1 MRRIRVI
8 PVLGI
13 DKGRLVKTV
22 AFKNPNYIGDPLN
35 AIKIF
40 NDKEVDE
47 LAIVDIRASANGA
60 EPDYGLIS
68 DMAGECFMPLAY
80 GGGIRQADQAKRIF
94 DLGVE
99 KVIINSVFLEHPAL
113 VTKLASMYGSQSIVV
128 CLDVDRNLFGKLR
141 VKGVSGSK
149 KYDWS
154 PQEAALLA
162 EKAGAGELVLHAIY
176 KEGSL
181 SGYDVP
187 LIKSVAEGV
196 NIPVVALGGA
206 RGTSDMLEAVKAG
219 ASAVAASSTFVYN
232 RNDTRSILIN
242 YPSQKVLSE
251 EVFRHL

>member
-22 AFKNPNYIGDPLN
+22 SFKNPNYIGDPLN

-47 LAIVDIRASANGA
+47 LVIVDIRATVNGT
-60 EPDYGLIS
+60 EPDYSLIA

-80 GGGIRQADQAKRIF
+80 GGGIRTADQAKRIF

-99 KVIINSVFLEHPAL
+99 KVIINSHFLEQPQL
-113 VTKLASMYGSQSIVV
+113 VTELAAQYGAQSIVV
-128 CLDVDRNLFGKLR
+128 CLDVDKNMFGKLR
-141 VKGVSGSK
+141 VKGSSGNK
-149 KYDWS
+149 KYELT
-154 PQEAALLA
+154 PEEAAVQA
-162 EKAGAGELVLHAIY
+162 ENAGAGELVLHAIY
-176 KEGSL
+176 KDGRL
-181 SGYDVP
+181 SGYDIP
-187 LIKSVAEGV
+187 LIHSVSSRL
-196 NIPVVALGGA
+196 NIPLVALGGA
-206 RGTSDMLEAVKAG
+206 RGTADILEAVQAG

-242 YPSQKVLSE
+242 YPNQKTLTQDI
-251 EVFRHL
+251 FQHL